1 MFRRT
6 KKTRHIIFERICG
19 KGDWYRNDEFMN
31 RKKKK
36 NLISKV
42 KSELKGQIRS
52 EDSHIF
58 QNESTAAMLSKHDS
72 NQPP

>member
-1 MFRRT
+1 MKGYVGR
-6 KKTRHIIFERICG
+6 EICIE
-19 KGDWYRNDEFMN
+19 NDEFMN
-31 RKKKK
+31 RKK
-36 NLISKV
+36 NLISNL

-58 QNESTAAMLSKHDS
+58 QNESTVVMHSKHDS